1 MLESFPLYSTIGTEV
16 NNLHLI
22 AGPSVSRSDSMTP
35 PPTTAAVAAGGGI
48 QRASVTDYER
58 LFAETDSEEED
69 EEDEVEDDEA
79 APAAIPTRAADEE
92 TAAREEVA
100 LGHCRLPPSASA
112 ADAAAPQG
120 CQMAKFDPFLSLDCG
135 LVYLYSLV
143 PGWRAWG
150 RNPRK

>member
-1 MLESFPLYSTIGTEV
+1 M
-16 NNLHLI
+16 
-22 AGPSVSRSDSMTP
+22 SRSDSMTP
-35 PPTTAAVAAGGGI
+35 PPSAAAAAAVAVGGV

-79 APAAIPTRAADEE
+79 APAAIPMRAADEE

-120 CQMAKFDPFLSLDCG
+120 CQMAKFDPFLSLDCARVEG
-135 LVYLYSLV
+135 VGAQSKEMK
-143 PGWRAWG
+143 GSKFAA
-150 RNPRK
+150 